1 MGETGGGVLGGA
13 RAVVA
18 LGKAG
23 LRLGEVGAAHVQSP
37 LPSDSLKAWLGL
49 RTYVGVGEAG

>member
-1 MGETGGGVLGGA
+1 MLGGA